1 MSAPES
7 KPGRVETVAV
17 DLDAITDPI
26 PISCQTFQGAHMIPC
41 GRSMGDAATMGIKV
55 LRWGGIKSGNQR
67 TARWRNRH
75 GGAWVSPV
83 NGKFKV

>member
-1 MSAPES
+1 MNAPGS

-26 PISCQTFQGAHMIPC
+26 PLPCQTFQGAHMIPC
-41 GRSMGDAATMGIKV
+41 GRGMGGAATMGIKV
-55 LRWGGIKSGNQR
+55 RRWGGIKSGNQYN
-67 TARWRNRH
+67 ARWRNRH
-75 GGAWVSPV
+75 GGAWVNPV